1 MNWIKSI
8 IHTTSEGIESVT
20 GQLLN
25 IGINGTQVEDEAD
38 FNDFLEH
45 NKQFWDLVDDEL
57 IEQKKG
63 GTKVIFYLADNEYL
77 AENIANVKG
86 ALAYLKSFDTDKKF
100 GDLSLETESVCEEDW
115 ANNWKK
121 YFKILDIGK
130 KITIC
135 PVWEKEPETDR
146 IVFKINPGMSFG
158 TGTHHSTKMCIEELE
173 NIINSGDEVLD
184 IGCGSGILSIV
195 SLLLGAD
202 NATALDIDPNCVHI
216 AYENAALNN
225 IYKDKYTV
233 LSGNVLSDKSLFEKI
248 SVKKYDVVEANIIAD
263 VIIALA
269 PMAAKLTKKGGTF
282 ITSGIIINRADE
294 VEEALKKYFAIERI
308 KQSGEWI
315 SIVCKNQ

>member
-8 IHTTSEGIESVT
+8 IHTTSGGIESVV
-20 GQLLN
+20 GGLLN
-25 IGINGTQVEDEAD
+25 IGINGTQIEDEAD

-45 NKQFWDLVDDEL
+45 NKEFWDLVDDEL

-86 ALAYLKSFDTDKKF
+86 MLAFLKSFDTDGNF
-100 GDLSLETESVCEEDW
+100 GELTLETESVCEEDW

-121 YFKILDIGK
+121 YFKVLEIGE

-135 PVWEKEPETDR
+135 PIWENTPETDR

-173 NIINSGDEVLD
+173 KIIKPGDEVLD

-195 SLLLGAD
+195 SLLLGAKD
-202 NATALDIDPNCVHI
+202 ATALDIDPNCVHI
-216 AYENAALNN
+216 AYENAGLNG
-225 IYKDKYTV
+225 IYEDKYTV
-233 LSGNVLSDKSLFEKI
+233 LSGNVLSDDALFEKI
-248 SVKKYDVVEANIIAD
+248 SHKKYDVVEANIIAD

-269 PMAAKLTKKGGTF
+269 PKAKQLVKDGGTF

-294 VEEALKKYFAIERI
+294 VENELEKYFKIEKI

-315 SIVCKNQ
+315 SIVCKN

>member
-8 IHTTSEGIESVT
+8 IHTTSAGIESVV
-20 GQLLN
+20 GGLLN
-25 IGINGTQVEDEAD
+25 VGINGTQIEDEAD

-45 NKQFWDLVDDEL
+45 NKEFWDLVDDEL

-86 ALAYLKSFDTDKKF
+86 ALAFLKSFDADGKF
-100 GDLSLETESVCEEDW
+100 GDLTIETESVCEEDW

-121 YFKILDIGK
+121 YFKVLEIGE
-130 KITIC
+130 KITVC
-135 PVWEKEPETDR
+135 PVWESVPETNR

-173 NIINSGDEVLD
+173 KIIKTGDEVLD

-195 SLLLGAD
+195 SLLLGAK
-202 NATALDIDPNCVHI
+202 NATAVDIDPNCVHI
-216 AYENAALNN
+216 AYENAALNG
-225 IYKDKYTV
+225 IFEDDYTV
-233 LSGNVLSDKSLFEKI
+233 LPGNVLSDDALFAKI
-248 SVKKYDVVEANIIAD
+248 SDKKYDVVEANIIAD

-269 PMAAKLTKKGGTF
+269 PKAKKLTKKGGVF

-294 VEEALKKYFAIERI
+294 VENELKKYFKIEKI

-315 SIVCKNQ
+315 SMVCRNW

>member
-1 MNWIKSI
+1 MQWIKASVY
-8 IHTTSEGIESVT
+8 TTSEGIESVCGRVYALGIT
-20 GQLLN
+20 G
-25 IGINGTQVEDEAD
+25 VEIED
-38 FNDFLEH
+38 FNDFTDFLEN
-45 NKQFWDLVDDEL
+45 NKQYWDYVDDEL

-86 ALAYLKSFDTDKKF
+86 MLAFLKSFDADGNF
-100 GDLSLETESVCEEDW
+100 GELTLETESVCEEDW

-121 YFKILDIGK
+121 YFKVLEIGE

-135 PVWEKEPETDR
+135 PIWENAPETDR

-173 NIINSGDEVLD
+173 KIIKSGDEVLD

-195 SLLLGAD
+195 SLLLGAKD
-202 NATALDIDPNCVHI
+202 ATALDIDPNCVHI
-216 AYENAALNN
+216 AYENAGLNG
-225 IYKDKYTV
+225 IYEDKYTV
-233 LSGNVLSDKSLFEKI
+233 LSGNVLSDDALFEKI
-248 SVKKYDVVEANIIAD
+248 SHKKYDVVEANIIAD

-269 PMAAKLTKKGGTF
+269 PKAKQLVKDGGTF

-294 VEEALKKYFAIERI
+294 VENELEKYFKIEKI

-315 SIVCKNQ
+315 SIVCKN

>member
-8 IHTTSEGIESVT
+8 IHTTSAGIESVV
-20 GQLLN
+20 GGLLN
-25 IGINGTQVEDEAD
+25 IGINGTQIEDEAD

-45 NKQFWDLVDDEL
+45 NKEFWDLVDDEL

-77 AENIANVKG
+77 SENIANVKG
-86 ALAYLKSFDTDKKF
+86 MLAFLKSFDTDGKF
-100 GDLSLETESVCEEDW
+100 GELTLETESVCEEDW

-121 YFKILDIGK
+121 YFKVLEIGE

-135 PVWEKEPETDR
+135 PIWENVPETDR

-173 NIINSGDEVLD
+173 KIIKPGDEVLD

-195 SLLLGAD
+195 SLLLGAKD
-202 NATALDIDPNCVHI
+202 AAALDIDPNCIHI
-216 AYENAALNN
+216 AYENAGLNG
-225 IYKDKYTV
+225 IYEDKYTV
-233 LSGNVLSDKSLFEKI
+233 LSGNVLSDDALFAKI
-248 SVKKYDVVEANIIAD
+248 SHKKYDVVEANIIAD

-269 PMAAKLTKKGGTF
+269 PKAKQLVKNGGTF
-282 ITSGIIINRADE
+282 VTSGIIINRTDE
-294 VEEALKKYFAIERI
+294 VENELEKYFKIEKI

-315 SIVCKNQ
+315 SIVCKN

>member
-8 IHTTSEGIESVT
+8 IHTTSDGIESVV

-25 IGINGTQVEDEAD
+25 VGINGTQIEDEAD

-45 NKQFWDLVDDEL
+45 NKEFWDLVDDEL

-86 ALAYLKSFDTDKKF
+86 MLAFLKSFDTDGKF
-100 GDLSLETESVCEEDW
+100 GDLTLETESVREEDW

-121 YFKILDIGK
+121 YFKVLEIGE

-135 PVWEKEPETDR
+135 PIWENAPENTDR

-173 NIINSGDEVLD
+173 KIIKSGDEVLD
-184 IGCGSGILSIV
+184 IGCGSGILSVV
-195 SLLLGAD
+195 SLLLGAK

-216 AYENAALNN
+216 AYENAALNG
-225 IYKDKYTV
+225 IYEDKYTV
-233 LSGNVLSDKSLFEKI
+233 LSGNVLSDDALFAKI
-248 SVKKYDVVEANIIAD
+248 SGKKYDVVEANIIAD

-269 PMAAKLTKKGGTF
+269 PKAAQLTKKGGTF

-294 VEEALKKYFAIERI
+294 VEEALKKYFTIEKI

-315 SIVCKNQ
+315 SIVCKN

>member
-8 IHTTSEGIESVT
+8 IHTTSAGIESVV

-25 IGINGTQVEDEAD
+25 IGINGTQIEDEAD

-45 NKQFWDLVDDEL
+45 NKEFWDLVDDEL
-57 IEQKKG
+57 VEQKKG
-63 GTKVIFYLADNEYL
+63 GTKVIFYLAENEYL
-77 AENIANVKG
+77 AENIANVKSV
-86 ALAYLKSFDTDKKF
+86 LEFLKSFDTEKKY

-121 YFKILDIGK
+121 YFKILEIGN
-130 KITIC
+130 KILIC
-135 PVWEKEPETDR
+135 PVWETAPETER

-173 NIINSGDEVLD
+173 NIIKPDDSVLD
-184 IGCGSGILSIV
+184 IGCGSGILSVV
-195 SLLLGAD
+195 SLLLGAK
-202 NATALDIDPNCVHI
+202 NAVALDIDPNCVHI

-225 IYKDKYTV
+225 IFEDRYTV
-233 LSGNVLSDKSLFEKI
+233 LSGNVLSDDDLFEKI
-248 SVKKYDVVEANIIAD
+248 SQKKYDVVEANIIAD

-269 PMAAKLTKKGGTF
+269 EKAENLTKKGGTF
-282 ITSGIIINRADE
+282 IASGIIINRADE
-294 VEEALKKYFAIERI
+294 VEEALKKHFTIEKV

-315 SIVCKNQ
+315 SIVCRN